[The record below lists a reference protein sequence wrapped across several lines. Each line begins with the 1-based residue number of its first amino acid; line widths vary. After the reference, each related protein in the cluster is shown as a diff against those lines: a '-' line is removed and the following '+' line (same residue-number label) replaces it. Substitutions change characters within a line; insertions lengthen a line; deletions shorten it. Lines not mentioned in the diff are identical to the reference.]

1 MKYYKTIN
9 NKGKY
14 RTRLVIPM
22 TKFTVTLSKLVHLWI
37 EKKLDTMKVN
47 YSRFIIVQTY
57 YMKEKLEDIGVN
69 RDKVMIA
76 SIYTV
81 NM

>member
-1 MKYYKTIN
+1 
-9 NKGKY
+9 
-14 RTRLVIPM
+14 M

>member
-14 RTRLVIPM
+14 PTRLVIPV
-22 TKFTVTLSKLVHLWI
+22 TKLTVTLSKLVHLWI